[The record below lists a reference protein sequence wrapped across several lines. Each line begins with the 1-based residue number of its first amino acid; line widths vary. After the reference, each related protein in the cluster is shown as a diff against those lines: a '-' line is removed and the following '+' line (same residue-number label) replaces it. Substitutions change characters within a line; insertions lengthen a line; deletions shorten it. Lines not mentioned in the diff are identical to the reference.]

1 MNGIFKKPGAD
12 QSGSVALI
20 AAIVIAVLLGVAALA
35 LDVAHMVMVR
45 SQLQKAADAGALA
58 GARGMWPL
66 DLRAS
71 ANRAPDCANALAK
84 AADAMGKNVV
94 DGRNLGADEM
104 TMEVGTWDYANRQ
117 FNPGCTT
124 TINAVR
130 VTTRRQGVVML
141 FAGIFGVH
149 TQDLAGNATAV
160 MDFAGEVGAGCLPIA
175 LNKEYTDPGTHMFI
189 NFTPDPAD
197 NGGWFTDPPDS
208 SSASNFRD
216 YIDNAACPPL
226 KIGDIINLQNG
237 NDTSVLSDLKNKLAQ
252 HPDGWY
258 TFFPVV
264 NTDKFNQS
272 QPIAAFV
279 PVQIT
284 QVDNSGS
291 SKGVHIT
298 VVTLDEVASALPGGA
313 NCGAL
318 APPKA
323 VQ

>member
-1 MNGIFKKPGAD
+1 MSRILKKYLAD

-20 AAIVIAVLLGVAALA
+20 TGIVVAVLLGVAALA

-66 DLRAS
+66 DLRAA
-71 ANRAPDCANALAK
+71 ANRNPDCAGALAL
-84 AADAMGKNVV
+84 AADALGKNMV
-94 DGRNLGADEM
+94 DGANLTSDE
-104 TMEVGTWDYANRQ
+104 TTIEVGTWNYVARQ
-117 FNPGCTT
+117 FTPGCTST
-124 TINAVR
+124 FNAVR
-130 VTTRRQGVVML
+130 VATRRQGVVML
-141 FAGIFGVH
+141 FAKIFGIN
-149 TQDLAGNATAV
+149 TADLTGSATAV
-160 MDFAGEVGAGCLPIA
+160 MDFAGEVGSGCLPIA
-175 LNKEYTDPGTHMFI
+175 VNKDYTDPGTHMFI
-189 NFTPDPAD
+189 NFSPDPND

-208 SSASNFRD
+208 ASASNFRD

-237 NDTSVLSDLKNKLAQ
+237 NDTSVLHDLQSKLTQ

-272 QPIAAFV
+272 QPITAFV

-284 QVDNSGS
+284 SVSDSGHE
-291 SKGVHIT
+291 KGVYIT
-298 VVTLDEVASALPGGA
+298 VVTMDEVASALPGGA
-313 NCGAL
+313 KYGAL

>member
-1 MNGIFKKPGAD
+1 MSHILKKYLAD

-20 AAIVIAVLLGVAALA
+20 TGIVVAVLLGMAALA

-66 DLRAS
+66 NLRAS
-71 ANRAPDCANALAK
+71 ANRHPDCANALAM
-84 AADAMGKNVV
+84 AADALGKNIV
-94 DGRNLGADEM
+94 DGSNLTSAE
-104 TMEVGTWDYANRQ
+104 TTIEVGTWNYTARQ
-117 FNPGCTT
+117 FTPGCTT

-130 VTTRRQGVVML
+130 VATRRQGVVML
-141 FAGIFGVH
+141 FAQIFGIS
-149 TQDLAGNATAV
+149 TADLAGNATAV
-160 MDFAGEVGAGCLPIA
+160 MDFAGTVGQGCLPIA
-175 LNKEYTDPGTHMFI
+175 VNKDYTDPGTQLFI
-189 NFTPDPAD
+189 NFTPDPND

-208 SSASNFRD
+208 ASASNFRD

-237 NDTSVLSDLKNKLAQ
+237 NDTSVLHDLHNKLALY
-252 HPDGWY
+252 PDGWY

-264 NTDKFNQS
+264 ATDKFNQS
-272 QPIAAFV
+272 QPITAFV

-284 QVDNSGS
+284 QVSDSGHE
-291 SKGVHIT
+291 KGVYIT
-298 VVTLDEVASALPGGA
+298 VVTMDEVASALPGGA